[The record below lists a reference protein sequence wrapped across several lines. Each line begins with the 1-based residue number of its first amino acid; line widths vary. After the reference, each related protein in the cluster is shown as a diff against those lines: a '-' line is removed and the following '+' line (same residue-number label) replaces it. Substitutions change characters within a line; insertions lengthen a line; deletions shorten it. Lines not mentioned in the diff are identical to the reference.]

1 MVEASF
7 LIKEL
12 HIYEDFSAFKLF
24 VLDVGLL
31 GAMTKLEPETILD
44 GNKIFEEFKGAIV
57 KLLAISTPYVLS
69 IKASIFICKN
79 VRILNAIT
87 KEACI
92 ISLLPLSNFWY

>member
-44 GNKIFEEFKGAIV
+44 G
-57 KLLAISTPYVLS
+57 
-69 IKASIFICKN
+69 
-79 VRILNAIT
+79 
-87 KEACI
+87 
-92 ISLLPLSNFWY
+92 